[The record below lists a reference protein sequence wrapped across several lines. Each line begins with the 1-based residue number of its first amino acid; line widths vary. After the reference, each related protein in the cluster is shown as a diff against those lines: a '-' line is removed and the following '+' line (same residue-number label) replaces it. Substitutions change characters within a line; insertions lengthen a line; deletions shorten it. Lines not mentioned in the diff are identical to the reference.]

1 MVDESNSVE
10 SITEL
15 VDSSNQAEV
24 DIIGKVLSNKKG
36 EGHKDNQIFLEAK
49 SQQKAEVQT
58 IGLGKSISGLDNILL
73 GSNTSTWERIQH
85 KPKSMNVVVP
95 KVEKVGSKRKNKTI
109 SNQKE
114 TAENKRRHGGDEVL
128 EVSNLLKNE
137 FRSAVAAMQHRR
149 DQ

>member
-1 MVDESNSVE
+1 M
-10 SITEL
+10 
-15 VDSSNQAEV
+15 
-24 DIIGKVLSNKKG
+24 
-36 EGHKDNQIFLEAK
+36 
-49 SQQKAEVQT
+49 
-58 IGLGKSISGLDNILL
+58 DNILL

-137 FRSAVAAMQHRR
+137 FRSAVVAMQHRR